1 MLPTVLAEEKNCW
14 RCLKLFQRKVS
25 RNDSSFFWTLCN
37 TSHPG
42 KSLFPKLHPW
52 SNAIL
57 GWIHLLS
64 LCWCW
69 SSYPTF
75 LISTSYTCTIS
86 ALVNIMG
93 KVKSP
98 CCYLWLGNMPTS
110 AWGAD
115 TLERWLEN
123 RLLPMAPI
131 RYASCSLTTLGIL
144 RESSRKREEK
154 KRKQQR
160 RGSNH
165 PKPPPPHLYLSNNNG
180 MPKVYPAFTY
190 QVPKSANFSAST
202 RFYKHWS
209 ERHTH
214 KTLQNEE
221 HRTHE
226 AGIYVCFQLI

>member
-42 KSLFPKLHPW
+42 KSLFPKLHRW

-154 KRKQQR
+154 KKKTTKEREQPSQT
-160 RGSNH
+160 
-165 PKPPPPHLYLSNNNG
+165 P
-180 MPKVYPAFTY
+180 T
-190 QVPKSANFSAST
+190 ST
-202 RFYKHWS
+202 FILV
-209 ERHTH
+209 E
-214 KTLQNEE
+214 L
-221 HRTHE
+221 
-226 AGIYVCFQLI
+226 